1 MARRSR
7 KPQMK
12 RHHPGRKARR
22 YVGWILIA
30 AAAIEAALMVPAG
43 FAAEG
48 KQKVVQLYFADP
60 AKPYLTAED
69 RLVIAPDDPVAFGK
83 LLVRELIKG
92 SAHGNLPTIPRQT
105 KLRDFF
111 LLNNG
116 TAVVDFSAAFRENQ
130 PGGCRNE
137 QLTLFSVVNTLA
149 LNVPG
154 IKRVKFLIDGAEAQ
168 TLAGHLTLEF
178 PFTADM
184 LLIR

>member
-7 KPQMK
+7 KPPMNK
-12 RHHPGRKARR
+12 HHPGRKARR
-22 YVGWILIA
+22 YIGWIFLGA
-30 AAAIEAALMVPAG
+30 AAVQAALMAPAG
-43 FAAEG
+43 FAAVG

-69 RLVIAPDDPVAFGK
+69 RLVIAPEDPVAFGR

-116 TAVVDFSAAFRENQ
+116 TAIVDFSAAFRENH
-130 PGGCRNE
+130 PGGCRLE
-137 QLTLFSVVNTLA
+137 QLTIFSVVNTLT

-154 IKRVKFLIDGAEAQ
+154 IKRVKFLIDGAQAQ